1 MGNEQLIPNI
11 FESTYIDQIYEATVF
26 GDVANLSF
34 SDKIQ
39 SESAG
44 DTITIPI
51 DPEISVKAWAGGSLD
66 TSDQLQ
72 AGNVKLKINEGL
84 QTRFHWKKTDE
95 IQMVKDPK
103 WAKKQVKKVNYGMA
117 NEIDKSFANLYT
129 EAGTVIQMSNGT
141 AVAINYS
148 NALAL
153 CIEAQKRLKQA
164 LGGDLGTYELFMI
177 ASPAFYA
184 NVLIDNKPFYTE
196 SARSEVYK
204 NGKLPSK
211 LLSFDVYESN
221 NVKTSGA
228 DEYVYFG
235 VKKLAL
241 AGAVQKDMT
250 LMSNVPD
257 GEVYTE
263 YKSAGLYGVGC
274 IDSRY
279 LGVAK
284 ITPASVINLTAA

>member
-26 GDVANLSF
+26 GDVANLTF
-34 SDKIQ
+34 TDKIT

-51 DPEISVKAWAGGSLD
+51 DPDIDVKAWTGGSLD
-66 TSDQLQ
+66 TSDELK
-72 AGNVKLKINEGL
+72 AGNVKLKIDSGL

-95 IQMVKDPK
+95 VQMIKDPK

-117 NEIDKSFANLYT
+117 NQIDKDFADLYT
-129 EAGTVIQMSNGT
+129 EAGDVIKMDNGT
-141 AVAINYS
+141 AVAITSS

-153 CIEAQKRLKQA
+153 VIEAQKRLKQA

-184 NVLIDNKPFYTE
+184 NVLVDNKPFYTE
-196 SARSEVYK
+196 SARTEVYK
-204 NGKLPSK
+204 NGKLPAK
-211 LLSFDVYESN
+211 LLSFQAYESN
-221 NVKTSGA
+221 NVKTSGSN
-228 DEYVYFG
+228 EYVYFG
-235 VKKLAL
+235 VKKMAL
-241 AGAVQKDMT
+241 AGAIQKDMS

-274 IDSRY
+274 VDSRY
-279 LGVAK
+279 LVVAY
-284 ITPASVINLTAA
+284 ITPASVIDLTA

>member
-26 GDVANLSF
+26 GDVANLTF
-34 SDKIQ
+34 TDKIT
-39 SESAG
+39 SESAS

-51 DPEISVKAWAGGSLD
+51 DPEIDVKAWAGGSLD
-66 TSDQLQ
+66 TSDELKS
-72 AGNVKLKINEGL
+72 GNVKLKIDSGL
-84 QTRFHWKKTDE
+84 QTRFHWKESDK

-117 NEIDKSFANLYT
+117 NQIDKDFAELYT
-129 EAGTVIQMSNGT
+129 EAGDVIKMDNGT
-141 AVAINYS
+141 AVAITSS

-153 CIEAQKRLKQA
+153 CIEAQRRLKSA

-196 SARSEVYK
+196 SARTEVYK

-211 LLSFDVYESN
+211 LLSFQAYESN
-221 NVKTSGA
+221 NVKTSGSN
-228 DEYVYFG
+228 EYVYFG
-235 VKKLAL
+235 VKKMAL
-241 AGAVQKDMT
+241 AGAIQKDMS

-274 IDSRY
+274 VDSRY
-279 LGVAK
+279 LVVAF
-284 ITPASVINLTAA
+284 ITPASVIDLTA

>member
-26 GDVANLSF
+26 GDVANLTF
-34 SDKIQ
+34 TDKIS

-51 DPEISVKAWAGGSLD
+51 DPEIDVKAWTGGSLD
-66 TSDQLQ
+66 TSDELK
-72 AGNVKLKINEGL
+72 AGNVKLKIDSGL

-117 NEIDKSFANLYT
+117 NQIDKDFAELYT
-129 EAGTVIQMSNGT
+129 EAGDVIKMDNGT
-141 AVAINYS
+141 AVAITSS

-153 CIEAQKRLKQA
+153 AVEAQRRLKTA

-196 SARSEVYK
+196 SARTEVYK

-211 LLSFDVYESN
+211 LLSFQAYESN
-221 NVKTSGA
+221 NVKTSGSN
-228 DEYVYFG
+228 EYVYFG
-235 VKKLAL
+235 VKKMAL
-241 AGAVQKDMT
+241 AGAIQKDMS

-274 IDSRY
+274 VDSRY
-279 LGVAK
+279 LVVAY
-284 ITPASVINLTAA
+284 ITPASVIDLTA